1 MSKSISPIKTH
12 RFSKGK
18 LLPEDD
24 LIVVEEPLEIRIG
37 FGEVDN
43 REERSLVITMRT
55 PGNDFELAAGFL
67 FCEGI
72 IGKKDDILSI
82 KYCYTS
88 GEEQEDDNVIRV
100 ELHPDVIVDLSKH
113 ERHGFSHSGCGICGL
128 TSIDSAFKLASGKV
142 FGNES
147 EIDINTISTL
157 SEKAIQRQHNYR
169 HTGGIHSAS
178 LFNCE
183 GDFIDLLEDVG
194 RHNALDKLIGKRL
207 LDQEDTTGSSY
218 ILFLSG
224 RMGFELVQKA
234 AMADFCVIVS
244 VGAPSSLAVDLGKKM
259 NMTLIGFTREGKYNV
274 YCGEQRLLV

>member
-1 MSKSISPIKTH
+1 MAKPILPIKTQ
-12 RFSKGK
+12 RFSEGK
-18 LLPEDD
+18 LVPEDD
-24 LIVVEEPLEIRIG
+24 LIVVEEPLEIRLG
-37 FGEVDN
+37 YGEVGS

-55 PGNDFELAAGFL
+55 PGNDFDLAAGFL

-72 IGKKDDILSI
+72 ISSSDQILSI
-82 KYCYTS
+82 KYCFTS
-88 GEEQEDDNVIRV
+88 GEEQEEENVVRV
-100 ELHPDVIVDLSKH
+100 ELRPDVEIDLSTS

-142 FGNES
+142 FNDNI
-147 EIDINTISTL
+147 EININTISSL

-178 LFNCE
+178 LFTCE
-183 GDFIDLLEDVG
+183 GEFIDLLEDVG

-207 LDQEDTTGSSY
+207 LNEQSSSSSA

-234 AMADFCVIVS
+234 AMANFCIVVS
-244 VGAPSSLAVDLGKKM
+244 VGAPSSLAIDLGRKM

-274 YCGEQRLLV
+274 YSGEQRLKA